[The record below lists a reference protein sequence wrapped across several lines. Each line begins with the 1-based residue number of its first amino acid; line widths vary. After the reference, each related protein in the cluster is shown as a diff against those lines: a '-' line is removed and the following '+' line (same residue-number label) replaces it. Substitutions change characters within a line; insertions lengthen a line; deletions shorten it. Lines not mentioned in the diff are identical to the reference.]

1 MGDTSDELSHIDRD
15 GRAHMVD
22 VGQKATTDREAVAV
36 GFIRMSKATLERA
49 LSRETKKGDAMGI
62 AELAGIMG
70 AKKTSDL
77 IPLCHPLPLSHVKVE
92 VTDNQTPTALK
103 VTVRVKTNGKTGV
116 EMEALTAVMTTC
128 LTLYDMLKAIDKSM
142 IITDVALERKTG
154 GASGDFHRKTTA

>member
-1 MGDTSDELSHIDRD
+1 MGGTSNELSHIDQD

-22 VGQKATTDREAVAV
+22 IGQKKITEREAVAV
-36 GFIRMSKATLERA
+36 GFIQMSKTTLERA
-49 LSRETKKGDAMGI
+49 LTRETKKGDAIGI

-92 VTDNQTPTALK
+92 VTDSKTSTGLK
-103 VTVRVKTNGKTGV
+103 VTARVKTSGKTGV
-116 EMEALTAVMTTC
+116 EMEALTAVTTSC

-142 IITDVALERKTG
+142 VITDVALERKTG
-154 GASGDFHRKTTA
+154 GASVDFHRKPSN